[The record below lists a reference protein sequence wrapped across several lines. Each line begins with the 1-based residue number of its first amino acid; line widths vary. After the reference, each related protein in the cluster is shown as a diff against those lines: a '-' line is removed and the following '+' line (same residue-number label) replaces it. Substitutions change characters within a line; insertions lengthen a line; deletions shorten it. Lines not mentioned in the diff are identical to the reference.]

1 MKNLRLFLLPLLWH
15 AASALAAVDCQTLD
29 DRLNTL
35 ASADQQVRQEWEVL
49 FQDAGA
55 TDAAKEALLVRS
67 QEVDAAN
74 LAELKRIVAAC
85 GWPAGKKASHSAWL
99 LAQHADN
106 DLAFQRQARQLLEA
120 AVKAGAAA
128 PRDLAYLAD
137 RIAAAEHRPQ
147 EYGTQFM
154 QTDRCHLAMEAVDDV
169 ALANRRRLAI
179 GLPTLQEYE
188 AEGRRRFIPAD
199 CAGADKAHA
208 SP

>member
-1 MKNLRLFLLPLLWH
+1 MKNLRLLFLPLLWH
-15 AASALAAVDCQTLD
+15 AASAVAAVDCQALD

-35 ASADQQVRQEWEVL
+35 ASADQQVRQEWEAL

-55 TDAAKEALLVRS
+55 TNAAKDALLARWHD
-67 QEVDAAN
+67 VDAAN
-74 LAELKRIVAAC
+74 LAELKQIVAAC

-99 LAQHADN
+99 LTQHADN
-106 DLAFQRQARQLLEA
+106 DIVFQRQARQLLEA
-120 AVKAGAAA
+120 AVKSGAAA

-154 QTDRCHLAMEAVDDV
+154 QTDRCHLAMERVDDV
-169 ALANRRRLAI
+169 ALADRRRLAI
-179 GLPTLQEYE
+179 GLPTLREYE

-199 CAGADKAHA
+199 CPAEDQAPA
-208 SP
+208 SR